1 MGNKIYSRS
10 MTEFWFYSFIYAV
23 YLLSLQGY
31 SYYMS
36 LYKSRNSN
44 TVFINTPNAITEIF
58 ILLALEAKACSKLF
72 LVVATWPQTKA
83 NMWQIVGKYIKQA
96 LLATLTHQTELQR
109 IVLTTLEAKKIS
121 LSPISLQY
129 LLESL
134 ILFLLLICV

>member
-10 MTEFWFYSFIYAV
+10 MTEFWVYSFIYAV

-58 ILLALEAKACSKLF
+58 ILLALETKACSKLF
-72 LVVATWPQTKA
+72 LVVATWPQTRA